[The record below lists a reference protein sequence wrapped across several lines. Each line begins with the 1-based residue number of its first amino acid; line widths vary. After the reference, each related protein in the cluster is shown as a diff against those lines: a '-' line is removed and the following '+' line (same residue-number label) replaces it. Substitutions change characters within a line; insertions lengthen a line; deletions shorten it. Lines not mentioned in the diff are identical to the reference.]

1 MKEMNWMYVVEN
13 YGKVFEETFNKE
25 SEALDV
31 VKLQLGDAIKMT
43 KDELLDGIRKLESEM
58 AFLNDNK
65 DMNIEYSTIL
75 WNWCLNMVQN
85 IMFVIDNFKGDSKN
99 D

>member
-1 MKEMNWMYVVEN
+1 MDIVVAN

-85 IMFVIDNFKGDSKN
+85 IMFVIDSFKGDSKN